1 MVMATALYRGVFS
14 KLVDSDK
21 TGTSS
26 DINNYFSASSVSK
39 QNVYMRF
46 CHIFPTFCR
55 CDIRWSS
62 CGGVD
67 HLYAIWNYF

>member
-26 DINNYFSASSVSK
+26 DINNYFSASSVREMSLHTSFK
-39 QNVYMRF
+39 AKRLLEIMSRF
-46 CHIFPTFCR
+46 SYI
-55 CDIRWSS
+55 
-62 CGGVD
+62 
-67 HLYAIWNYF
+67 L